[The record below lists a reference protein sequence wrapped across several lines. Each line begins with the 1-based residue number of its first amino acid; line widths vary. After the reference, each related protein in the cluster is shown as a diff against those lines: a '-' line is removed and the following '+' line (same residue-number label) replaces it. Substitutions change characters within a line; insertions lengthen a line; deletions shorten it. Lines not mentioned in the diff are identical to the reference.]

1 MVTRF
6 RYVNSL
12 NGINPDD
19 FPGDIFILPNG
30 EMFKANAGDQLGGFW
45 SKVLGIAAPFA
56 AAIPGVGA
64 IVSPLLGAAAG
75 ALEQK
80 EANKNVANNELISQT
95 AASYDSIME
104 ALTSGKITSS
114 EAMATMKSVYDGW
127 TELKMAKKEDDRNYL
142 YFTGDLQYLE
152 PKMKAI
158 EAKANELAKTEVAT
172 TTQAQTN
179 SNLPFGLSSTELI
192 IAGAAIYLI
201 FFRS

>member
-1 MVTRF
+1 MIY

-12 NGINPDD
+12 NGINPEN
-19 FPGDIFILPNG
+19 FPGDVFILPTG
-30 EMFKANAGDQLGGFW
+30 EMFKANSGDQLGGFW

-56 AAIPGVGA
+56 AIIPGAGA
-64 IVSPLLGAAAG
+64 IISPLLGAAAG

-104 ALTSGKITSS
+104 ALSSGQITSA
-114 EAMATMKSVYDGW
+114 EAMATMKTVYDGW

-158 EAKANELAKTEVAT
+158 EAKANEVAKTETAKAT
-172 TTQAQTN
+172 AAATAAAT
-179 SNLPFGLSSTELI
+179 PFGLSYTELA
-192 IAGAAIYLI
+192 IAGVAIYFL
-201 FFRS
+201 FLRS

>member
-1 MVTRF
+1 MVI
-6 RYVNSL
+6 RYVETL
-12 NGINPDD
+12 EGINPEN

-30 EMFKANAGDQLGGFW
+30 EMFQANSGDQLGGFW

-80 EANKNVANNELISQT
+80 EAHKNDANNELISQT

-104 ALTSGKITSS
+104 ALTSGKISSS
-114 EAMATMKSVYDGW
+114 EAMATMKTVYDNW
-127 TELKMAKKEDDRNYL
+127 TELKFKKKEDDRNYL
-142 YFTGDLQYLE
+142 YETGDLQYLE

-158 EAKANELAKTEVAT
+158 EAKAIELSKTETAR
-172 TTQAQTN
+172 ASAAAN
-179 SNLPFGLSSTELI
+179 AAEMPFGLSYTE
-192 IAGAAIYLI
+192 IAIGAIGIYFL
-201 FFRS
+201 FFRES